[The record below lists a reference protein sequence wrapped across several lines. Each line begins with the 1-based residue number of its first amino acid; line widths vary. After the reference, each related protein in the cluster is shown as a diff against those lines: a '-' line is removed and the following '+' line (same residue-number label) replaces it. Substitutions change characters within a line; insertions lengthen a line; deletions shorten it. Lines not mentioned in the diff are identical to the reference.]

1 MEKIYLSII
10 IPAYNEA
17 KRISATLLDIDRYLS
32 KQKYSYEILVIN
44 DGSKDNTVQ
53 VVEKAKEL
61 IKNLI
66 LIDNKENHGKGWVT
80 KQGMLEAKGEYRI
93 YVDADNAISM
103 DQIENFWSL
112 ITPEG
117 DYDVVIGSIEAKGAK
132 VEENAGWYRRL
143 FGKISKYIIRIIVGI
158 WEIKDSQRAFK
169 LFPEK
174 VVNDVF
180 PYLKIDRWLFDVEIL
195 VLVKKMGYRIKEI
208 PVQWINSGESKVG
221 LVSYIRSF
229 WDLFKIKWNLIFD
242 KYKIKK
248 DVNGKI

>member
-1 MEKIYLSII
+1 MEKIYLSVI

-17 KRISATLLDIDRYLS
+17 KKISATLLDIDRYLS
-32 KQKYSYEILVIN
+32 KQKYSYEILVVD
-44 DGSKDNTVQ
+44 DGSKDNTIQ

-61 IKNLI
+61 VKNLI
-66 LIDNKENHGKGWVT
+66 LIGNKENHGKGWVT

-132 VEENAGWYRRL
+132 IEENAGWYRRL
-143 FGKISKYIIRIIVGI
+143 FGKVSKYIIRIIAGI

-174 VVNDVF
+174 VVNNVF
-180 PYLKIDRWLFDVEIL
+180 PCLKINRWLFDVEIL
-195 VLVKKMGYRIKEI
+195 VLVKKMGYRIKETPI
-208 PVQWINSGESKVG
+208 RWINSGESKVK
-221 LVSYIRSF
+221 LTSYIGSF
-229 WDLFKIKWNLIFD
+229 RDLFKIKWNLITD
-242 KYKIKK
+242 KYKIKNNANSK
-248 DVNGKI
+248 T